1 MVVETGITYAGIVGL
16 EKSNLEAFIGEEAL
30 GLSKVDGSMVGGGVP
45 VMMSQYHCYIPSI
58 VKGKEPRTSW
68 TKK

>member
-16 EKSNLEAFIGEEAL
+16 KKSNLEAFVGEEAL
-30 GLSKVDGSMVGGGVP
+30 GLSKVDGSVVRGGMPG
-45 VMMSQYHCYIPSI
+45 MESQYHFHIPSI

-68 TKK
+68 TRK